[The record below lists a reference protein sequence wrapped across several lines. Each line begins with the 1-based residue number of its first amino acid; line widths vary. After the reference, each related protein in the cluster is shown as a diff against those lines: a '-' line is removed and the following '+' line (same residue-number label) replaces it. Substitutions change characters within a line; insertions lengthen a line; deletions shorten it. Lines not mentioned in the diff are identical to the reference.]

1 HAAAPASVSPPL
13 GESSPPEDDN
23 DEARTETKPKKLKR
37 KKKKSDHTTLVIVV
51 SLGVVLGLAL
61 VGGGGFAVWYFLSR
75 KSPDRAAAEML
86 EIMEAF
92 AGALEKL
99 KEPGQRAQGT
109 ADLDG
114 VTQRLEAWIEKYK
127 DLEISESE
135 RQRLEA
141 KYGDRAKQ
149 IAERIGKVFLTLLLD
164 PQVMQDPRVTSAYG
178 RFMQSVQ
185 RIPKTIK
192 TEVAP
197 PGWQKPAPNIPGP
210 RPFQP
215 KPVSP
220 SPPR

>member
-1 HAAAPASVSPPL
+1 
-13 GESSPPEDDN
+13 
-23 DEARTETKPKKLKR
+23 
-37 KKKKSDHTTLVIVV
+37 
-51 SLGVVLGLAL
+51 
-61 VGGGGFAVWYFLSR
+61 
-75 KSPDRAAAEML
+75 AAEML

-164 PQVMQDPRVTSAYG
+164 PQVMQDPQIISALQ
-178 RFMQSVQ
+178 RFAQVAQ
-185 RIPKTIK
+185 RTPKTV
-192 TEVAP
+192 VAP